1 MSGPTAGTFTLEGA
15 LIAAAAEAI
24 RGAMAIAE
32 GYAAERER
40 QAELQG
46 QRQSEAAQRREV
58 SLAARR
64 AMAEEIAR
72 EESRLR
78 RLISARD
85 ILVVQLTEPVAEP
98 VVLPARPADS
108 DLSALAPY
116 LGALRTQAEI
126 LTGTVSDLA
135 AHSARSLAATDLAVL
150 VAAAP
155 NMAEQLAA
163 FEAQARLS
171 ARVPPTVAAERR
183 AQVERILARAVIAA
197 DTTLPEELEALV
209 NEIMRTL
216 SAERAEAL
224 ATELRLRVVHH
235 NESASADAAALVLE
249 QSLRDLGYEVD
260 GIAETLFVEGG
271 IAHFQRPGWRDYHI
285 RLRVDALRRAI
296 NFNVV
301 RAGTPGEDRKHED
314 MLAEERW
321 CAEFPRLQAT
331 LAARGLRVDVTRQL
345 NAGEVPVQ
353 VVDAAQLPNFGGEED
368 RRAVTTP
375 KAMHRP

>member
-24 RGAMAIAE
+24 RGAMAIAQ

-72 EESRLR
+72 AESRLD

-85 ILVVQLTEPVAEP
+85 ILVVQLAEPVAEP
-98 VVLPARPADS
+98 VVLPARPADN

-116 LGALRTQAEI
+116 LGALRTQAEV
-126 LTGTVSDLA
+126 LTGTVSNLA
-135 AHSARSLAATDLAVL
+135 ARSARSLATADLAAL

-163 FEAQARLS
+163 FQAQARLS

-209 NEIMRTL
+209 NEFMRTL

-224 ATELRLRVVHH
+224 ATELRLRVARH
-235 NESASADAAALVLE
+235 NESSRADAAALVLE

-260 GIAETLFVEGG
+260 GIGETLFVEGG
-271 IAHFQRPGWRDYHI
+271 IAHFQKPGWRDYHV
-285 RLRVDALRRAI
+285 RLRVDAQRRAI

-301 RAGTPGEDRKHED
+301 RAGAPGEDRKHED

-331 LAARGLRVDVTRQL
+331 LAAHGLRIDVTRQL
-345 NAGEVPVQ
+345 GAGEVPVQ
-353 VVDAAQLPNFGGEED
+353 VVDAAQLPQFAVGEEEHRATA
-368 RRAVTTP
+368 RRE
-375 KAMHRP
+375 MHRP